1 MYNQH
6 RIYRVFQLI
15 NQLQAGPA
23 KSSGSLAKML
33 GVTVRSVYRYLDL
46 LEQLGFRVEKDA
58 HGKFFLANQGAG
70 ATATE
75 DPSSLVSVGAASA
88 PNSAQLAEALGAAGS
103 FPSAGTS
110 DVAEETSAVLQ
121 HSEGLTEVVAAGRPE
136 AFTLQESAFLAQLVQ
151 TAGREHPLAEG
162 VLMKVRQASELEA
175 GARLVFRAHLAKAV
189 EALSYAIQHKRQVVL
204 RGYYSANSQTQSDRR
219 VEPQCFTD
227 NFATLS
233 AYEPTSGTNKYF
245 RVERISAVEVLPDA
259 MEHEEKHAYFKPD
272 VFGFQGQHEPLQVEW
287 TMTLRASLLLQE
299 EYPMSRALVVPAN
312 EPGRYRFSATVYS
325 YKGPGRFVLGFL
337 DDVDVTGSDG
347 FRKYLRGVVRRLF

>member
-58 HGKFFLANQGAG
+58 HGKFFLAASGAFG
-70 ATATE
+70 PMPEGTAA
-75 DPSSLVSVGAASA
+75 D
-88 PNSAQLAEALGAAGS
+88 GS
-103 FPSAGTS
+103 TP
-110 DVAEETSAVLQ
+110 
-121 HSEGLTEVVAAGRPE
+121 EGAAGRPE
-136 AFTLQESAFLAQLVQ
+136 PFTPQESAFLAQLVQ
-151 TAGREHPLAEG
+151 TAGRKHPLAEG
-162 VLMKVRQASELEA
+162 VLMKLRQASELEA

-272 VFGFQGQHEPLQVEW
+272 VFGFQGQHESLQVEW

-299 EYPMSRALVVPAN
+299 EYPMSRALVVPAD

-347 FRKYLRGVVRRLF
+347 FRKYLRGVARRLF

>member
-1 MYNQH
+1 MY
-6 RIYRVFQLI
+6 
-15 NQLQAGPA
+15 
-23 KSSGSLAKML
+23 
-33 GVTVRSVYRYLDL
+33 
-46 LEQLGFRVEKDA
+46 
-58 HGKFFLANQGAG
+58 
-70 ATATE
+70 
-75 DPSSLVSVGAASA
+75 
-88 PNSAQLAEALGAAGS
+88 
-103 FPSAGTS
+103 
-110 DVAEETSAVLQ
+110 DV
-121 HSEGLTEVVAAGRPE
+121 HN
-136 AFTLQESAFLAQLVQ
+136 
-151 TAGREHPLAEG
+151 
-162 VLMKVRQASELEA
+162 
-175 GARLVFRAHLAKAV
+175 RLRAHLAKAV

-272 VFGFQGQHEPLQVEW
+272 VFGFQGQHESLQVEW

-347 FRKYLRGVVRRLF
+347 FRKYLRGVARRLF

>member
-1 MYNQH
+1 
-6 RIYRVFQLI
+6 
-15 NQLQAGPA
+15 
-23 KSSGSLAKML
+23 LA
-33 GVTVRSVYRYLDL
+33 T
-46 LEQLGFRVEKDA
+46 
-58 HGKFFLANQGAG
+58 
-70 ATATE
+70 
-75 DPSSLVSVGAASA
+75 
-88 PNSAQLAEALGAAGS
+88 
-103 FPSAGTS
+103 
-110 DVAEETSAVLQ
+110 
-121 HSEGLTEVVAAGRPE
+121 GRD
-136 AFTLQESAFLAQLVQ
+136 
-151 TAGREHPLAEG
+151 HPLAEG
-162 VLMKVRQASELEA
+162 VLLKVLPKEQPVGSELSALDPAVLES
-175 GARLVFRAHLAKAV
+175 GARMVFRAHLAKAV

-233 AYEPTSGTNKYF
+233 AYEPTSNTNKYF

-299 EYPMSRALVVPAN
+299 EYPMSRALVVPAD

-337 DDVDVTGSDG
+337 DDVDVLGSDG
-347 FRKYLRGVVRRLF
+347 FRKYLRGVARRLF

>member
-15 NQLQAGPA
+15 NQLQAGPG

-58 HGKFFLANQGAG
+58 HGKFFLANQGTASTAAEDQEGLVSAG
-70 ATATE
+70 AA
-75 DPSSLVSVGAASA
+75 GAPYSA
-88 PNSAQLAEALGAAGS
+88 HMTEALGAVGS
-103 FPSAGTS
+103 FPFAGASEESSAG
-110 DVAEETSAVLQ
+110 LQ
-121 HSEGLTEVVAAGRPE
+121 HSEGLIDVVAAGRSE
-136 AFTLQESAFLAQLVQ
+136 AFTPQESSFLAQLVQ
-151 TAGREHPLAEG
+151 TAGRDHPLAEG
-162 VLMKVRQASELEA
+162 VLLKVRQASELEV
-175 GARLVFRAHLAKAV
+175 GARMVFRAHLAKAV

-204 RGYYSANSQTQSDRR
+204 LGYYSANSQTHSDRR

-233 AYEPTSGTNKYF
+233 AYEPTSGINKYF

-272 VFGFQGQHEPLQVEW
+272 VFGFQEQHEPLEVEW

-337 DDVDVTGSDG
+337 DDVDVLGSDG
-347 FRKYLRGVVRRLF
+347 FRKYLRGVARSLF

>member
-58 HGKFFLANQGAG
+58 HGKFFLAASGIYG
-70 ATATE
+70 PTPGGLTADGSTPE
-75 DPSSLVSVGAASA
+75 GAAE
-88 PNSAQLAEALGAAGS
+88 Q
-103 FPSAGTS
+103 
-110 DVAEETSAVLQ
+110 
-121 HSEGLTEVVAAGRPE
+121 PE
-136 AFTLQESAFLAQLVQ
+136 PFTPQESAYLAQLVLA
-151 TAGREHPLAEG
+151 TGREHPLAEG
-162 VLMKVRQASELEA
+162 VLLKVLPMEQSEGSELAALDPTVLEV
-175 GARLVFRAHLAKAV
+175 GARMVFRAHLAKAV

-299 EYPMSRALVVPAN
+299 EYPMSRALVVPAD

-337 DDVDVTGSDG
+337 DDVDVLGSDG
-347 FRKYLRGVVRRLF
+347 FRKYLRGVARRLF

>member
-58 HGKFFLANQGAG
+58 HGKFFLAASGAFG
-70 ATATE
+70 PTPEGFTADGSTPE
-75 DPSSLVSVGAASA
+75 
-88 PNSAQLAEALGAAGS
+88 GAAG
-103 FPSAGTS
+103 
-110 DVAEETSAVLQ
+110 Q
-121 HSEGLTEVVAAGRPE
+121 PE
-136 AFTLQESAFLAQLVQ
+136 PFTPQESAYLAQLVLA
-151 TAGREHPLAEG
+151 TGRDHPLAEG
-162 VLMKVRQASELEA
+162 VLLKVLPKEQSEGSELAALDPAVLEV
-175 GARLVFRAHLAKAV
+175 GARMVFRAHLAKAV

-204 RGYYSANSQTQSDRR
+204 RGYYSANSQKQSDRR

-245 RVERISAVEVLPDA
+245 RVERISAVEVLPNA

-287 TMTLRASLLLQE
+287 TMTLRARLLLQE
-299 EYPMSRALVVPAN
+299 EYPMSRALVVPAD

>member
-58 HGKFFLANQGAG
+58 HGKFFLA
-70 ATATE
+70 
-75 DPSSLVSVGAASA
+75 ASGIYGPTPEGFMA
-88 PNSAQLAEALGAAGS
+88 DGSTPEGAAG
-103 FPSAGTS
+103 
-110 DVAEETSAVLQ
+110 Q
-121 HSEGLTEVVAAGRPE
+121 PE
-136 AFTLQESAFLAQLVQ
+136 PFTPQESAYLAQLVLA
-151 TAGREHPLAEG
+151 TGRDHPLAEG
-162 VLMKVRQASELEA
+162 VLLKVLPMEQSVGSELSALDPTVLEV
-175 GARLVFRAHLAKAV
+175 GARMVFRAHLAKAV

-299 EYPMSRALVVPAN
+299 EYPMSRALVVPAD

-337 DDVDVTGSDG
+337 DDVEVLGSDG
-347 FRKYLRGVVRRLF
+347 FRKYLRGVARRLF

>member
-58 HGKFFLANQGAG
+58 HGKFFLAASGIYG
-70 ATATE
+70 PTPEGFTADGSTPE
-75 DPSSLVSVGAASA
+75 GAA
-88 PNSAQLAEALGAAGS
+88 PQ
-103 FPSAGTS
+103 
-110 DVAEETSAVLQ
+110 
-121 HSEGLTEVVAAGRPE
+121 PE
-136 AFTLQESAFLAQLVQ
+136 PFTPQESAYLAQLVLA
-151 TAGREHPLAEG
+151 TGRDHPLAEG
-162 VLMKVRQASELEA
+162 VLLKVLPMEQSVGSELVALDLAVLEV
-175 GARLVFRAHLAKAV
+175 GARMVFRAHLAKAV

-299 EYPMSRALVVPAN
+299 EYPMSRALVVPAD

-347 FRKYLRGVVRRLF
+347 FRKYLRGVARRLF

>member
-58 HGKFFLANQGAG
+58 HGKFFLAASGIYG
-70 ATATE
+70 PTPEGFTADGSTPE
-75 DPSSLVSVGAASA
+75 
-88 PNSAQLAEALGAAGS
+88 GAAG
-103 FPSAGTS
+103 
-110 DVAEETSAVLQ
+110 Q
-121 HSEGLTEVVAAGRPE
+121 PE
-136 AFTLQESAFLAQLVQ
+136 PFTPQESAYLAQLVLA
-151 TAGREHPLAEG
+151 TGRDHPLAEG
-162 VLMKVRQASELEA
+162 VLLKVLPMEHSEGSELAALDPAVLEV
-175 GARLVFRAHLAKAV
+175 GARMVFRAHLAKAV

-299 EYPMSRALVVPAN
+299 EYPMSRALVVPAD

-347 FRKYLRGVVRRLF
+347 FRKYLRGVARRLF

>member
-46 LEQLGFRVEKDA
+46 LEQLGFRVEKDG
-58 HGKFFLANQGAG
+58 HGKFFLA
-70 ATATE
+70 
-75 DPSSLVSVGAASA
+75 
-88 PNSAQLAEALGAAGS
+88 ALGAFGPTSGGLNADGS
-103 FPSAGTS
+103 TP
-110 DVAEETSAVLQ
+110 
-121 HSEGLTEVVAAGRPE
+121 EGAAGRPE
-136 AFTLQESAFLAQLVQ
+136 PFTPQESAYLAQLVLA
-151 TAGREHPLAEG
+151 TGRDHPLAEG
-162 VLMKVRQASELEA
+162 VLLKVLPMEQSVGSELAALDPAVLEV
-175 GARLVFRAHLAKAV
+175 GARMVFRAHLAKAV

-299 EYPMSRALVVPAN
+299 EYPMSRALVVPAD

-347 FRKYLRGVVRRLF
+347 FRKYLRGVARRLF

>member
-1 MYNQH
+1 
-6 RIYRVFQLI
+6 
-15 NQLQAGPA
+15 
-23 KSSGSLAKML
+23 
-33 GVTVRSVYRYLDL
+33 
-46 LEQLGFRVEKDA
+46 
-58 HGKFFLANQGAG
+58 
-70 ATATE
+70 
-75 DPSSLVSVGAASA
+75 
-88 PNSAQLAEALGAAGS
+88 
-103 FPSAGTS
+103 
-110 DVAEETSAVLQ
+110 
-121 HSEGLTEVVAAGRPE
+121 
-136 AFTLQESAFLAQLVQ
+136 
-151 TAGREHPLAEG
+151 
-162 VLMKVRQASELEA
+162 
-175 GARLVFRAHLAKAV
+175 V

-259 MEHEEKHAYFKPD
+259 MEHEEHHAYFKPD

-299 EYPMSRALVVPAN
+299 EYPMSRALVVPAD

-347 FRKYLRGVVRRLF
+347 FRKYLRGVARRLF

>member
-46 LEQLGFRVEKDA
+46 LEQLGFRVEKDG
-58 HGKFFLANQGAG
+58 HGKFFLAASGTIG
-70 ATATE
+70 PT
-75 DPSSLVSVGAASA
+75 SGGLAADGST
-88 PNSAQLAEALGAAGS
+88 PEGAAG
-103 FPSAGTS
+103 
-110 DVAEETSAVLQ
+110 Q
-121 HSEGLTEVVAAGRPE
+121 SEP
-136 AFTLQESAFLAQLVQ
+136 FTPQESAYLAQLVLA
-151 TAGREHPLAEG
+151 TGRDHPLAEG
-162 VLMKVRQASELEA
+162 VLLKVLPKERAEVLGLTALDPADPADSANPGEPESGMQASELEA
-175 GARLVFRAHLAKAV
+175 GARMVFRAHLAKAV

-299 EYPMSRALVVPAN
+299 EYPMSRALVVPAD

-347 FRKYLRGVVRRLF
+347 FRKYLRGVARRLF

>member
-1 MYNQH
+1 MY
-6 RIYRVFQLI
+6 
-15 NQLQAGPA
+15 
-23 KSSGSLAKML
+23 
-33 GVTVRSVYRYLDL
+33 
-46 LEQLGFRVEKDA
+46 
-58 HGKFFLANQGAG
+58 
-70 ATATE
+70 
-75 DPSSLVSVGAASA
+75 
-88 PNSAQLAEALGAAGS
+88 
-103 FPSAGTS
+103 
-110 DVAEETSAVLQ
+110 DV
-121 HSEGLTEVVAAGRPE
+121 HN
-136 AFTLQESAFLAQLVQ
+136 
-151 TAGREHPLAEG
+151 
-162 VLMKVRQASELEA
+162 
-175 GARLVFRAHLAKAV
+175 RLRAHLAKAV

-259 MEHEEKHAYFKPD
+259 MEHEEHHAYFKPD

-299 EYPMSRALVVPAN
+299 EYPMSRALVVPAD

-337 DDVDVTGSDG
+337 DDVDVLGSDG
-347 FRKYLRGVVRRLF
+347 FRKYLRGVARRLF

>member
-1 MYNQH
+1 M
-6 RIYRVFQLI
+6 I

-58 HGKFFLANQGAG
+58 HGKFFLAASGIYG
-70 ATATE
+70 PTPEGFTADGSTPE
-75 DPSSLVSVGAASA
+75 
-88 PNSAQLAEALGAAGS
+88 GAAG
-103 FPSAGTS
+103 
-110 DVAEETSAVLQ
+110 Q
-121 HSEGLTEVVAAGRPE
+121 PE
-136 AFTLQESAFLAQLVQ
+136 PFTPQESAYLAQLVLA
-151 TAGREHPLAEG
+151 TGRDHPLAEG
-162 VLMKVRQASELEA
+162 VLLKVLPKERAEGLGLTALDPANSANPGEPESGMQASELEV
-175 GARLVFRAHLAKAV
+175 GARMVFRAHLAKAV

-272 VFGFQGQHEPLQVEW
+272 VFGFQGQHEPLEVEW

-337 DDVDVTGSDG
+337 DDVEVLGSDG
-347 FRKYLRGVVRRLF
+347 FRKYLRGVARRLF